1 MTKPMPYEVELKFPL
16 ANPRDVL
23 ARLAS
28 LGVVAAS
35 PIEQVDRY
43 FNHPARDFGDTD
55 EAFRIRSVGDANC
68 VTYKGPIIDS
78 ATKMR
83 REIEVPFADGPD
95 AASQMADVWRSLGFR
110 FVREV
115 RKTRTP
121 LTLDWQ
127 QRVYELALD
136 EVPPLGTFLEIELL
150 ADEAGRDAARDAIL
164 ALAVELGLTN
174 SERRSYLELLL
185 ETDCPNAVSVELSR
199 IGPLA
204 VGCIAAMQAKLEIRF
219 SEVPR

>member
-1 MTKPMPYEVELKFPL
+1 VTQTTQYEVELKFPL
-16 ANPRDVL
+16 SAPRDVL

-28 LGVVAAS
+28 LSVVAAS
-35 PIEQVDRY
+35 PVEQVDRY
-43 FNHPARDFGDTD
+43 FNHPTRDFGETD
-55 EAFRIRSVGDANC
+55 EAFRLRSVGDANC

-78 ATKMR
+78 ITKTR
-83 REIEVPFADGPD
+83 REIEVSFSDGPE
-95 AASQMADVWRSLGFR
+95 AASQMVEVWQSLGFR

-121 LTLDWQ
+121 LTLDWR

-164 ALAVELGLTN
+164 ALARELNLTN

-185 ETDCPNAVSVELSR
+185 TATL
-199 IGPLA
+199 
-204 VGCIAAMQAKLEIRF
+204 
-219 SEVPR
+219 

>member
-1 MTKPMPYEVELKFPL
+1 MTQTAQYEVELKFPL
-16 ANPRDVL
+16 ANPSDVL

-28 LGVVAAS
+28 LGAATAS
-35 PIEQVDRY
+35 PVEQVDRY
-43 FNHPARDFGDTD
+43 FNHPARDFGETD
-55 EAFRIRSVGDANC
+55 EAFRIRSVGEANC

-78 ATKMR
+78 ATKTR
-83 REIEVPFADGPD
+83 REIEVSFADGSD
-95 AASQMADVWRSLGFR
+95 AASQMAEVWQSLGFR

-136 EVPPLGTFLEIELL
+136 DVPPLGTFLEIELL
-150 ADEAGRDAARDAIL
+150 ADEAGRDSARDAIL
-164 ALAVELGLTN
+164 ALAGELNLSN

-185 ETDCPNAVSVELSR
+185 AATETFGER
-199 IGPLA
+199 G
-204 VGCIAAMQAKLEIRF
+204 M
-219 SEVPR
+219 

>member
-1 MTKPMPYEVELKFPL
+1 MQYEVELKFPL
-16 ANPRDVL
+16 ANPSDVL
-23 ARLAS
+23 ARLAR

-35 PIEQVDRY
+35 SIAQVDRY
-43 FNHPARDFGDTD
+43 FNHPARDFCVTD

-68 VTYKGPIIDS
+68 VTYKGPIVD
-78 ATKMR
+78 ATTKMR
-83 REIEVPFADGPD
+83 HEIEVSFADGPD
-95 AASQMADVWRSLGFR
+95 AASQMAEVWQSLGFR

-127 QRVYELALD
+127 QRVYVLALD
-136 EVPPLGTFLEIELL
+136 DVPPLGTFLEIELL

-164 ALAVELGLTN
+164 ALARELNLTN

-185 ETDCPNAVSVELSR
+185 ETDCSGLRPWSVHESVR
-199 IGPLA
+199 W
-204 VGCIAAMQAKLEIRF
+204 R
-219 SEVPR
+219 

>member
-1 MTKPMPYEVELKFPL
+1 MPYEVELKFPL
-16 ANPRDVL
+16 ADTSDIL

-28 LGVVAAS
+28 LGAVAAS
-35 PIEQVDRY
+35 PVEQVDRY

-55 EAFRIRSVGDANC
+55 EAFRIRSVGAANC

-95 AASQMADVWRSLGFR
+95 TASQMAEVWQSLGFR

-121 LTLDWQ
+121 LTLDWR
-127 QRVYELALD
+127 QRVYEVALD
-136 EVPPLGTFLEIELL
+136 DVPPLGMFLEIELL
-150 ADEAGRDAARDAIL
+150 ADEAGRDEARDAIL
-164 ALAVELGLTN
+164 ALAGELNLTN
-174 SERRSYLELLL
+174 PERRSYLELLL
-185 ETDCPNAVSVELSR
+185 GL
-199 IGPLA
+199 
-204 VGCIAAMQAKLEIRF
+204 
-219 SEVPR
+219 

>member
-1 MTKPMPYEVELKFPL
+1 MQYEVELKFPL
-16 ANPRDVL
+16 VNPSDVL
-23 ARLAS
+23 ARLAK

-43 FNHPARDFGDTD
+43 FNHPARDFGVTD
-55 EAFRIRSVGDANC
+55 EAFRIRSVGTANC

-78 ATKMR
+78 VAKMR
-83 REIEVPFADGPD
+83 REIEVSFDDGPV
-95 AASQMADVWRSLGFR
+95 AVSQMAEVWRSLGFR

-121 LTLDWQ
+121 MSLDWQ

-136 EVPPLGTFLEIELL
+136 DVPSLGTFLEIELL
-150 ADEAGRDAARDAIL
+150 ADEASRDAARDAIL
-164 ALAVELGLTN
+164 ALARELNLTN

-185 ETDCPNAVSVELSR
+185 GL
-199 IGPLA
+199 
-204 VGCIAAMQAKLEIRF
+204 
-219 SEVPR
+219 